1 MGHYCAR
8 CENTADVYLKYFVS
22 KHESGSIVTLLLT
35 YLEHYCYFGRAKI
48 YLFKSVMSQNA
59 FEEIKISTACNPYLN
74 VMALSENGFK
84 GEKAERIAVLKPL
97 PATVERTVP
106 EQRSGYEM

>member
-1 MGHYCAR
+1 MGHFCVR

-97 PATVERTVP
+97 P
-106 EQRSGYEM
+106 GHG